1 MTPLCCHK
9 LLACNSMSTTAS
21 KQRTAT
27 AIRFP
32 DELHDQLKAAAEE
45 RDLSIN
51 YLVVKAVEQ
60 FLPRLIPA
68 NELTLTRAS

>member
-1 MTPLCCHK
+1 MRKPR
-9 LLACNSMSTTAS
+9 SS
-21 KQRTAT
+21 T

-32 DELHDQLKAAAEE
+32 VDLHEALTKAAEE

-51 YLVVKAVEQ
+51 YLVNKAVEE

-68 NELTLTRAS
+68 NELKLTK